1 MALTASFKLSENVG
15 NALFDICISRSFRYN
30 FLHMA
35 LLSNF
40 SENFVYFSLKNA
52 ISISKHSKIAIKW
65 FSAFLTNVSG
75 RLTPDCVQ
83 AFSR

>member
-1 MALTASFKLSENVG
+1 MALTASFKLLENVG
-15 NALFDICISRSFRYN
+15 NALFDICISRSFLYN

-75 RLTPDCVQ
+75 RLIPDCVQ

>member
-1 MALTASFKLSENVG
+1 MALTAPFKLSENVG
-15 NALFDICISRSFRYN
+15 NALFDICISQSFLYN

-35 LLSNF
+35 LLSSF

-52 ISISKHSKIAIKW
+52 INISKQSKIAIKW
-65 FSAFLTNVSG
+65 FSAFLTNVSS

-83 AFSR
+83 ASSR